1 MGKRSFALGMLT
13 ALAAAAATDTHP
25 TTHTYVQGGTPVTTR
40 RVVYTQ
46 TSAPRHSGTTAT
58 ARTAYAKIVRTYE
71 ILDGGD
77 IVEMAMDAGLEL
89 ASIWRKGDTLHVSL
103 TQREIEAVEAVITAY
118 ALPVTGSP
126 SKLSASFA
134 KAVRYI

>member
-1 MGKRSFALGMLT
+1 M
-13 ALAAAAATDTHP
+13 
-25 TTHTYVQGGTPVTTR
+25 
-40 RVVYTQ
+40 
-46 TSAPRHSGTTAT
+46 
-58 ARTAYAKIVRTYE
+58 
-71 ILDGGD
+71 LDGGD

-126 SKLSASFA
+126 SKLSAAFA

>member
-1 MGKRSFALGMLT
+1 M
-13 ALAAAAATDTHP
+13 
-25 TTHTYVQGGTPVTTR
+25 
-40 RVVYTQ
+40 
-46 TSAPRHSGTTAT
+46 
-58 ARTAYAKIVRTYE
+58 
-71 ILDGGD
+71 LDGGD

-103 TQREIEAVEAVITAY
+103 TQREIDAIEAVITAY

-126 SKLSASFA
+126 SKLSAAFA